1 VLIFASTLWVLLA
14 ALAVDALIGDPA
26 WLWRR
31 VPHPVSWLGALVDS
45 LDSVLNREAWSMAVR
60 RAAGVVALLLL
71 VGIAAWIGWEI
82 EAGLRRVPYGE
93 VPLALIAS
101 IFIAQR
107 SLYDHVAAV
116 HAGFADGL
124 AGARRAVRWI
134 VGRDTQS
141 LDESGVS
148 RAAIES
154 CAENFSDGV
163 VAPAFWFALLGLPGL
178 IAYKAVNTADSMIGH
193 RTPRYEAFG
202 WAAARFDDLVNLVPA
217 RLSGLLIALA
227 GGRPFAAVRTMWRDA
242 PLHRS
247 PNAGWPESAMAA
259 ALGVALAGPRHY
271 GTRVVAGPFL
281 NAGGRAAM
289 PDDIARCLRVFVAAS
304 LLHAA
309 LYAALAFSL

>member
-1 VLIFASTLWVLLA
+1 
-14 ALAVDALIGDPA
+14 
-26 WLWRR
+26 
-31 VPHPVSWLGALVDS
+31 
-45 LDSVLNREAWSMAVR
+45 MAVR

-93 VPLALIAS
+93 APLALIAS
-101 IFIAQR
+101 IFLAQR

-178 IAYKAVNTADSMIGH
+178 IAY
-193 RTPRYEAFG
+193 
-202 WAAARFDDLVNLVPA
+202 
-217 RLSGLLIALA
+217 
-227 GGRPFAAVRTMWRDA
+227 
-242 PLHRS
+242 
-247 PNAGWPESAMAA
+247 
-259 ALGVALAGPRHY
+259 
-271 GTRVVAGPFL
+271 
-281 NAGGRAAM
+281 
-289 PDDIARCLRVFVAAS
+289 
-304 LLHAA
+304 
-309 LYAALAFSL
+309 